1 MVQVDLITGFLGSG
15 KTTFLRRYVQYLVQ
29 QGHNV
34 CILENDFGA
43 VNVDAMLLQD
53 LIGEHCDIE
62 TISGGCDCDTH
73 QRRMRTKLISMAM
86 RGFDRVVIEPSG
98 IFDVDEFYD
107 ILRDEPLDR
116 WYTLGNVIAI
126 VDARL
131 EEMLSPQADY
141 LLASEA
147 ASAGMVVL
155 SRVQQASAAEAD
167 AVVAHLNRALAGCH
181 CARRFGADVLRKVWD
196 TLTDADFARLDHCGW
211 QQTSYVKLHFDEH
224 EAFTSLYFLEIGRTV
239 EQLRAA
245 AQTLLHDARYGHVL
259 RIKGFIPADGG
270 WVELNAARDA
280 ITVQPIPNGQEVLIV
295 IGEGLDKAA
304 IEAVVKQL

>member
-15 KTTFLRRYVQYLVQ
+15 KTTFLRRYVQYLVA
-29 QGHNV
+29 QGHSV

-116 WYTLGNVIAI
+116 WYTLGSVIAI
-126 VDARL
+126 VDAKL
-131 EEMLSPQADY
+131 ENELSPQADY

-147 ASAGMVVL
+147 ASAGLVVM
-155 SRVQQASAAEAD
+155 SRTQLAAPGEAEAVID
-167 AVVAHLNRALAGCH
+167 HLNRALAGCH
-181 CARRFGADVLRKVWD
+181 CARRFGADDVLCRDWNA
-196 TLTDADFARLDHCGW
+196 LTTADFARVDRLRLAAD
-211 QQTSYVKLHFDEH
+211 KLRQA
-224 EAFTSLYFLEIGRTV
+224 AF
-239 EQLRAA
+239 
-245 AQTLLHDARYGHVL
+245 
-259 RIKGFIPADGG
+259 
-270 WVELNAARDA
+270 
-280 ITVQPIPNGQEVLIV
+280 
-295 IGEGLDKAA
+295 
-304 IEAVVKQL
+304 

>member
-15 KTTFLRRYVQYLVQ
+15 KTTFLRRYVQYLVR

-53 LIGEHCDIE
+53 LLGEQCDME

-116 WYTLGNVIAI
+116 WYRLGNVIAI
-126 VDARL
+126 VDAKL
-131 EEMLSPQADY
+131 ENELSRQADY

-147 ASAGMVVL
+147 ASAGLVVM
-155 SRVQQASAAEAD
+155 SRVQQAAPAE
-167 AVVAHLNRALAGCH
+167 VYSVIAHLNRALEACR
-181 CARRFGADVLRKVWD
+181 CARRFDADVLCKDWAALD
-196 TLTDADFARLDHCGW
+196 DADFARIDACGW
-211 QQTSYVKLHFDEH
+211 RQTSYVKLPFDEH
-224 EAFTSLYFLEIGRTV
+224 EAFTSLYFLELGRTV
-239 EQLRAA
+239 DELKQA
-245 AQTLLHDARYGHVL
+245 AQTLLHDAKYGHIL
-259 RIKGFIPADGG
+259 RIKGFIPDDDG
-270 WVELNAARDA
+270 WVELNAARDTM
-280 ITVQPIPNGQEVLIV
+280 TVQPIPHGQEVLIV
-295 IGEGLDKAA
+295 IGESLDKSS

>member
-1 MVQVDLITGFLGSG
+1 MPP
-15 KTTFLRRYVQYLVQ
+15 R
-29 QGHNV
+29 
-34 CILENDFGA
+34 
-43 VNVDAMLLQD
+43 
-53 LIGEHCDIE
+53 
-62 TISGGCDCDTH
+62 
-73 QRRMRTKLISMAM
+73 
-86 RGFDRVVIEPSG
+86 P
-98 IFDVDEFYD
+98 
-107 ILRDEPLDR
+107 
-116 WYTLGNVIAI
+116 
-126 VDARL
+126 
-131 EEMLSPQADY
+131 
-141 LLASEA
+141 

-280 ITVQPIPNGQEVLIV
+280 ITVQPIPNGAGGSDCHWRGSGQSRHRSSCKTVVNIYSSGINMHPRYFPQQENTGDVV
-295 IGEGLDKAA
+295 IQSTILLFFRTYVYSSSNTFVQLYSLCTAWAESLWALR
-304 IEAVVKQL
+304 AVYSPMTADGISSAFSTSD